1 MVRSRKPL
9 LMVPLHN
16 TATTVP
22 LLSTYTIQHGCAAF
36 DNIPEPQWK
45 ASTASHID
53 GRANEQTIE
62 QIYPPPNPKGD
73 CSRSIRSLAV
83 LLTAVILPGSLD
95 ITVWFSLSPLNRMV
109 TLREG
114 LVTRA

>member
-1 MVRSRKPL
+1 
-9 LMVPLHN
+9 MVPLYN

-22 LLSTYTIQHGCAAF
+22 LLSTCTIQHGCVAF

-45 ASTASHID
+45 ASTASYID
-53 GRANEQTIE
+53 GRANERTTE
-62 QIYPPPNPKGD
+62 QIYPPPNPEGD
-73 CSRSIRSLAV
+73 CPRGMRSLAA

-95 ITVWFSLSPLNRMV
+95 ITVRFSLSPLDGVV